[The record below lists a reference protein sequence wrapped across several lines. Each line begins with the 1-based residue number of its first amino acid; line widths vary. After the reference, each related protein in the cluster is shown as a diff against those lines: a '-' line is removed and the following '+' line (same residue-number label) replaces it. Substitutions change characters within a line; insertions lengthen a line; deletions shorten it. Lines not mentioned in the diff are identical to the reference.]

1 MNGVKIKIC
10 GLIRSEDIECV
21 NECMPDYVGF
31 VFAESKRQV
40 DLNTAKKLKEQL
52 KTSIKTVGVFVDE
65 DIETIAQTVNEGV
78 IELVQL
84 HGSEDESYI
93 LNLRQKLK
101 SDTGIIKAVR
111 VNSLN
116 NNILKDNLL
125 GNDMLNVNLMND
137 VKTDEIKISTNAD
150 FVLLD
155 SGAGS
160 GEVFDWN
167 KKFLC
172 NKPVFL
178 AGGLNEHNAAKAIQK
193 INPFALDVSSGVET
207 SGFKDVE
214 KIRRFIKESR
224 KIYEKR

>member
-31 VFAESKRQV
+31 VFAESKRQI

-125 GNDMLNVNLMND
+125 N
-137 VKTDEIKISTNAD
+137 KISTNAD
-150 FVLLD
+150 FVMLD

-160 GEVFDWN
+160 GEIFDWD
-167 KKFLC
+167 KKIVC

-178 AGGLNEHNAAKAIQK
+178 AGGLNEYNVSEAIKK
-193 INPFALDVSSGVET
+193 IQPFAVDVSSGIET
-207 SGFKDVE
+207 AGFKDIE

-224 KIYEKR
+224 KVYEKR

>member
-1 MNGVKIKIC
+1 MSGVKIKIC
-10 GLIRSEDIECV
+10 GLMRSKDIEYV
-21 NECMPDYVGF
+21 NEFMPDYIGF
-31 VFAESKRQV
+31 VFAESKRQI

-52 KTSIKTVGVFVDE
+52 KNSIKTVCVFVDE
-65 DIETIAQTVNEGV
+65 DIETIAQIVNEGV
-78 IELVQL
+78 IEFVQL

-101 SDTGIIKAVR
+101 SDIAIIKAVR

-125 GNDMLNVNLMND
+125 N
-137 VKTDEIKISTNAD
+137 KISTNAD
-150 FVLLD
+150 FVMLD

-160 GEVFDWN
+160 GEIFDWD
-167 KKFLC
+167 KKIVC

-178 AGGLNEHNAAKAIQK
+178 AGGLNEYNVSEAIKK
-193 INPFALDVSSGVET
+193 IQPFAVDVSSGIET
-207 SGFKDVE
+207 AGFKDIE

-224 KIYEKR
+224 KVYEKR

>member
-1 MNGVKIKIC
+1 MSGVKIKIC
-10 GLIRSEDIECV
+10 GLMRSKDIEYV
-21 NECMPDYVGF
+21 NEFMPDYIGF
-31 VFAESKRQV
+31 VFAESKRQI

-52 KTSIKTVGVFVDE
+52 KNSIKTVGVFVDE
-65 DIETIAQTVNEGV
+65 DIETIAQIVNEGV
-78 IELVQL
+78 IEFVQL

-101 SDTGIIKAVR
+101 SDIAIIKAVR

-125 GNDMLNVNLMND
+125 N
-137 VKTDEIKISTNAD
+137 KISTNAD
-150 FVLLD
+150 FVMLD

-160 GEVFDWN
+160 GEIFDWD
-167 KKFLC
+167 KKIVC

-178 AGGLNEHNAAKAIQK
+178 AGGLNEYNVSEAIKK
-193 INPFALDVSSGVET
+193 IQPFAVDVSSGIET
-207 SGFKDVE
+207 AGFKDIE

-224 KIYEKR
+224 KVYEKR

>member
-1 MNGVKIKIC
+1 MSGVKIKIC
-10 GLIRSEDIECV
+10 GLMRSKDIEYV
-21 NECMPDYVGF
+21 NEFMPDYIGF
-31 VFAESKRQV
+31 VFAKSKRQI
-40 DLNTAKKLKEQL
+40 DFDTAKRLKEKL
-52 KTSIKTVGVFVDE
+52 DKSIKTVGVFVDE
-65 DIETIAQTVNEGV
+65 DIETIAQIVNEGV

-125 GNDMLNVNLMND
+125 N
-137 VKTDEIKISTNAD
+137 KISTNAD
-150 FVLLD
+150 FVMLD

-160 GEVFDWN
+160 GEVFDWDR
-167 KKFLC
+167 KIVC

-178 AGGLNEHNAAKAIQK
+178 AGGLNEYNVSEAIKK
-193 INPFALDVSSGVET
+193 IQPFAVDVSSGVET
-207 SGFKDVE
+207 AGFKDIE
-214 KIRRFIKESR
+214 KIRSFIK
-224 KIYEKR
+224 KVKTEK

>member
-1 MNGVKIKIC
+1 MSGVKIKIC
-10 GLIRSEDIECV
+10 GLMRSKDIEYV
-21 NECMPDYVGF
+21 NEFMPDYIGF
-31 VFAESKRQV
+31 VFAKSKRQI
-40 DLNTAKKLKEQL
+40 DFDTAKRLKEKL
-52 KTSIKTVGVFVDE
+52 DKSIKTVGVFVDE
-65 DIETIAQTVNEGV
+65 DIETIARIANEGV

-125 GNDMLNVNLMND
+125 N
-137 VKTDEIKISTNAD
+137 KISTNAD

-160 GEVFDWN
+160 GEVFDWDR
-167 KKFLC
+167 KIVC

-178 AGGLNEHNAAKAIQK
+178 AGGLNEYNVSEAIKK
-193 INPFALDVSSGVET
+193 IQPFAVDVSSGVET
-207 SGFKDVE
+207 AGFKDIE
-214 KIRRFIKESR
+214 KIRSFIK
-224 KIYEKR
+224 KVKTEK

>member
-1 MNGVKIKIC
+1 MSGVKIKIC
-10 GLIRSEDIECV
+10 GLMRSKDIEYV
-21 NECMPDYVGF
+21 NEFMPDYIGF
-31 VFAESKRQV
+31 VFAKSKRQI
-40 DLNTAKKLKEQL
+40 DFDTAKRLKEKL
-52 KTSIKTVGVFVDE
+52 DKSIKTVGVFVDE
-65 DIETIAQTVNEGV
+65 DIETIAQIVNEGV

-101 SDTGIIKAVR
+101 SDTGIIKAVS

-125 GNDMLNVNLMND
+125 N
-137 VKTDEIKISTNAD
+137 KISTNAD

-160 GEVFDWN
+160 GEVFDWD
-167 KKFLC
+167 KKIVC

-178 AGGLNEHNAAKAIQK
+178 AGGLNEYNVSEAIKK
-193 INPFALDVSSGVET
+193 IQPFAVDVSSGVET
-207 SGFKDVE
+207 AGFKDIE
-214 KIRRFIKESR
+214 KIRSFIK
-224 KIYEKR
+224 KVKTEK

>member
-1 MNGVKIKIC
+1 MSGVKIKIC
-10 GLIRSEDIECV
+10 GLIRSKDIEYV
-21 NECMPDYVGF
+21 NEFMPDYIGF
-31 VFAESKRQV
+31 VFAESKRQI

-52 KTSIKTVGVFVDE
+52 KNSIKTVGVFVDE
-65 DIETIAQTVNEGV
+65 DIETIAQIVNEGV
-78 IELVQL
+78 IEFVQL

-101 SDTGIIKAVR
+101 SDIAVIKAVR

-125 GNDMLNVNLMND
+125 DNNMLNHNLINAVN
-137 VKTDEIKISTNAD
+137 TDEIRISTDAD

-160 GEVFDWN
+160 GEIFDWD
-167 KKFLC
+167 KKIVC

-178 AGGLNEHNAAKAIQK
+178 AGGLNEYNVSEAIKK
-193 INPFALDVSSGVET
+193 IQPFAVDVSSGIET
-207 SGFKDVE
+207 AGFKDIE

-224 KIYEKR
+224 KVYEKR

>member
-1 MNGVKIKIC
+1 MSGVKIKIC
-10 GLIRSEDIECV
+10 GLMRSEDIEYV
-21 NECMPDYVGF
+21 NEFMPDYIGF
-31 VFAESKRQV
+31 VFAKSKRQI
-40 DLNTAKKLKEQL
+40 DFDTAKRLKEKL
-52 KTSIKTVGVFVDE
+52 DKSIKTVGVFVDE
-65 DIETIAQTVNEGV
+65 DIETIAQTVNDGV

-101 SDTGIIKAVR
+101 SDIAIIKAVR

-125 GNDMLNVNLMND
+125 N
-137 VKTDEIKISTNAD
+137 KISTNAD

-160 GEVFDWN
+160 GEIFDWD
-167 KKFLC
+167 KKIIC

-178 AGGLNEHNAAKAIQK
+178 AGGLNEYNVSEAIKK
-193 INPFALDVSSGVET
+193 IQPFAVDVSSGVET
-207 SGFKDVE
+207 AGFKDIE
-214 KIRRFIKESR
+214 KIRSFFK
-224 KIYEKR
+224 KVKTEK

>member
-1 MNGVKIKIC
+1 MSGVKIKIC
-10 GLIRSEDIECV
+10 GLMRSKDIEYV
-21 NECMPDYVGF
+21 NEFMPDYIGF
-31 VFAESKRQV
+31 VFAKSKRQI
-40 DLNTAKKLKEQL
+40 DFDTAKRLKEKL
-52 KTSIKTVGVFVDE
+52 DKSIKTVGVFVDE
-65 DIETIAQTVNEGV
+65 DIETIAQTVNDGV

-101 SDTGIIKAVR
+101 SDIAIIKAVR

-125 GNDMLNVNLMND
+125 N
-137 VKTDEIKISTNAD
+137 KISTNAD

-160 GEVFDWN
+160 GEIFDWD
-167 KKFLC
+167 KKIVC

-178 AGGLNEHNAAKAIQK
+178 AGGLNEYNVSEAIKK
-193 INPFALDVSSGVET
+193 IQPFAVDVSSGIET
-207 SGFKDVE
+207 AGFKDIE

-224 KIYEKR
+224 KVYEKR

>member
-1 MNGVKIKIC
+1 MSGVKIKIC
-10 GLIRSEDIECV
+10 GLMRSKDIEYV
-21 NECMPDYVGF
+21 NEFMPDYIGF
-31 VFAESKRQV
+31 VFAKSKRQI
-40 DLNTAKKLKEQL
+40 DFDTAKRLKEKL
-52 KTSIKTVGVFVDE
+52 DKSIKTVGVFVDE
-65 DIETIAQTVNEGV
+65 DIETIAQIVNEGV

-125 GNDMLNVNLMND
+125 N
-137 VKTDEIKISTNAD
+137 KISTNAD

-160 GEVFDWN
+160 GEVFDWDR
-167 KKFLC
+167 KIVC

-178 AGGLNEHNAAKAIQK
+178 AGGLNEYNVSEAIKK
-193 INPFALDVSSGVET
+193 IQPFAVDVSSGVET
-207 SGFKDVE
+207 AGFKDIE
-214 KIRRFIKESR
+214 KIRSFIK
-224 KIYEKR
+224 KVKTEK

>member
-1 MNGVKIKIC
+1 MSGVKIKIC
-10 GLIRSEDIECV
+10 GLMRSKDIEYV
-21 NECMPDYVGF
+21 NEFMPDYIGF
-31 VFAESKRQV
+31 VFAKSKRQI
-40 DLNTAKKLKEQL
+40 DFDTAKRLKEKL
-52 KTSIKTVGVFVDE
+52 DKSIKTVGVFVDE
-65 DIETIAQTVNEGV
+65 DIETIAQTVNDGV

-101 SDTGIIKAVR
+101 SDIAIIKAVR

-125 GNDMLNVNLMND
+125 N
-137 VKTDEIKISTNAD
+137 KISTNAD
-150 FVLLD
+150 FVMLD

-160 GEVFDWN
+160 GEIFDWD
-167 KKFLC
+167 KKIIC

-178 AGGLNEHNAAKAIQK
+178 AGGLNEYNVSEAIK
-193 INPFALDVSSGVET
+193 KVHPFAVDVSSGVET
-207 SGFKDVE
+207 TGFKDIE

>member
-1 MNGVKIKIC
+1 MSGVKIKIC
-10 GLIRSEDIECV
+10 GLMRSKDIEYV
-21 NECMPDYVGF
+21 NEFMPDYIGF
-31 VFAESKRQV
+31 VFAKSKRQI
-40 DLNTAKKLKEQL
+40 DFDTAKRLKEKL
-52 KTSIKTVGVFVDE
+52 DKSIKTVGVFVDE
-65 DIETIAQTVNEGV
+65 DIETIAQIVNEGV

-101 SDTGIIKAVR
+101 SDTGIIKAVH

-125 GNDMLNVNLMND
+125 N
-137 VKTDEIKISTNAD
+137 KISTNAD

-160 GEVFDWN
+160 GEVFDWDR
-167 KKFLC
+167 KIVC

-178 AGGLNEHNAAKAIQK
+178 AGGLNEYNVSEAIKK
-193 INPFALDVSSGVET
+193 IQPFAVDVSSGVET
-207 SGFKDVE
+207 AGFKDIE
-214 KIRRFIKESR
+214 KIRSFIK
-224 KIYEKR
+224 KVKTEK

>member
-1 MNGVKIKIC
+1 MSGVKIKIC
-10 GLIRSEDIECV
+10 GLMRSKDIEYV
-21 NECMPDYVGF
+21 NEFMPDYIGF
-31 VFAESKRQV
+31 VFAESKRQI
-40 DLNTAKKLKEQL
+40 DLNTAKRLKEKL
-52 KTSIKTVGVFVDE
+52 DKSIKTVGVFVDE
-65 DIETIAQTVNEGV
+65 DIETIARIANEGV

-101 SDTGIIKAVR
+101 SDIGIIKAVR

-125 GNDMLNVNLMND
+125 N
-137 VKTDEIKISTNAD
+137 KISTNAD

-160 GEVFDWN
+160 GEVFDWDR
-167 KKFLC
+167 KIVC

-178 AGGLNEHNAAKAIQK
+178 AGGLNEYNVSEAIKK
-193 INPFALDVSSGVET
+193 IQPFAVDVSSGVET
-207 SGFKDVE
+207 AGFKDIE
-214 KIRRFIKESR
+214 KIRSFIK
-224 KIYEKR
+224 KVKTEK

>member
-1 MNGVKIKIC
+1 MSGVKIKIC
-10 GLIRSEDIECV
+10 GLMRSKDIEYV
-21 NECMPDYVGF
+21 NEFMPDYIGF
-31 VFAESKRQV
+31 VFAKSKRQI
-40 DLNTAKKLKEQL
+40 DFDTAKRLKEKL
-52 KTSIKTVGVFVDE
+52 DKSIKTVGVFVDE
-65 DIETIAQTVNEGV
+65 DIETIAQIVNEGV

-125 GNDMLNVNLMND
+125 N
-137 VKTDEIKISTNAD
+137 KISTNAD

-160 GEVFDWN
+160 GEVFDWD
-167 KKFLC
+167 KKIVC

-178 AGGLNEHNAAKAIQK
+178 AGGLNEYNVSEAIKK
-193 INPFALDVSSGVET
+193 IQPFAVDVSSGVET
-207 SGFKDVE
+207 AGFKDIE
-214 KIRRFIKESR
+214 KIRSFIK
-224 KIYEKR
+224 KVKTEK

>member
-1 MNGVKIKIC
+1 MSGVKIKIC
-10 GLIRSEDIECV
+10 GLMRSKDIEYV
-21 NECMPDYVGF
+21 NEFMPDYIGF
-31 VFAESKRQV
+31 VFAKSKRQI
-40 DLNTAKKLKEQL
+40 DFDTAKRLKEKL
-52 KTSIKTVGVFVDE
+52 DKSIKTVGVFVDE
-65 DIETIAQTVNEGV
+65 DIETIAQIVNEGV

-101 SDTGIIKAVR
+101 SDIGIIKAVR

-125 GNDMLNVNLMND
+125 N
-137 VKTDEIKISTNAD
+137 KISTNAD

-160 GEVFDWN
+160 GEVFDWD
-167 KKFLC
+167 KKIVC

-178 AGGLNEHNAAKAIQK
+178 AGGLNEYNVSEAIKK
-193 INPFALDVSSGVET
+193 IQPFAVDVSSGVET
-207 SGFKDVE
+207 AGFKDIE
-214 KIRRFIKESR
+214 KIRSFIK
-224 KIYEKR
+224 KVKTEK

>member
-1 MNGVKIKIC
+1 MSGVKIKIC
-10 GLIRSEDIECV
+10 GLMRSKDIEYV
-21 NECMPDYVGF
+21 NEFMPDYIGF
-31 VFAESKRQV
+31 VFAKSKRQI
-40 DLNTAKKLKEQL
+40 DFDTAKRLKEKL
-52 KTSIKTVGVFVDE
+52 DKSIKTVGVFVDE
-65 DIETIAQTVNEGV
+65 DIETIAQTVNDGV

-101 SDTGIIKAVR
+101 SDIAIIKAVR

-125 GNDMLNVNLMND
+125 N
-137 VKTDEIKISTNAD
+137 KISTNAD

-160 GEVFDWN
+160 GEVFDWDR
-167 KKFLC
+167 KIVC

-178 AGGLNEHNAAKAIQK
+178 AGGLNEYNVSEAIKK
-193 INPFALDVSSGVET
+193 IQPFSVDVSSGVET
-207 SGFKDVE
+207 AGFKDIE
-214 KIRRFIKESR
+214 KIRSFIK
-224 KIYEKR
+224 KVKTEK

>member
-1 MNGVKIKIC
+1 MSGVKIKIC
-10 GLIRSEDIECV
+10 GLMRSKDIEYV
-21 NECMPDYVGF
+21 NEFMPDYIGF
-31 VFAESKRQV
+31 VFAKSKRQI
-40 DLNTAKKLKEQL
+40 DFDTAKRLKEKL
-52 KTSIKTVGVFVDE
+52 DKSIKTVGVFVDE
-65 DIETIAQTVNEGV
+65 DIETIAQTVNDGV

-101 SDTGIIKAVR
+101 SDIAIIKAVR

-125 GNDMLNVNLMND
+125 N
-137 VKTDEIKISTNAD
+137 KISTNAD

-160 GEVFDWN
+160 GEVFDWD
-167 KKFLC
+167 KKIVC

-178 AGGLNEHNAAKAIQK
+178 AGGLNEYNVSEAIKK
-193 INPFALDVSSGVET
+193 IQLFAVDVSSGVET
-207 SGFKDVE
+207 AGFKDIE
-214 KIRRFIKESR
+214 KIRSFIK
-224 KIYEKR
+224 KVKTEK

>member
-1 MNGVKIKIC
+1 MSGVKIKIC
-10 GLIRSEDIECV
+10 GLMRSKDIEYV
-21 NECMPDYVGF
+21 NEFMPDYIGF
-31 VFAESKRQV
+31 VFAKSKRQI
-40 DLNTAKKLKEQL
+40 DFDTAKRLKEKL
-52 KTSIKTVGVFVDE
+52 DKSIKTVGVFVDE
-65 DIETIAQTVNEGV
+65 DIETIAQIVNEGV

-125 GNDMLNVNLMND
+125 N
-137 VKTDEIKISTNAD
+137 KISTNAD

-160 GEVFDWN
+160 GEVFDWD
-167 KKFLC
+167 KKIVC

-178 AGGLNEHNAAKAIQK
+178 AGGLNEYNVSEAIK
-193 INPFALDVSSGVET
+193 
-207 SGFKDVE
+207 
-214 KIRRFIKESR
+214 KIRAVCSGCKQRS
-224 KIYEKR
+224 